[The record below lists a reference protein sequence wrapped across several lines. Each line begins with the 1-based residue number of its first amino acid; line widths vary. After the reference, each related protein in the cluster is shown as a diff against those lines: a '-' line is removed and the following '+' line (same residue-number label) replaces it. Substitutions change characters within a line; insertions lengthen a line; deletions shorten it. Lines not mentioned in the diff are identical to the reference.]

1 MYVPYKQMIA
11 CLAAVVAFSGCTLI
25 DEDTSDC
32 VNHYRIEYRLQLGL
46 ETRPSEEVGKV
57 LKGSSDATAAAALL
71 DYMGN
76 IFSDVAHDLDLSF
89 YDVVADSVRLHQE
102 QHLVEADRATY
113 AINIPAH
120 RYMHLATAN
129 IRDNAT
135 AVLREDDRCCRSRF
149 VQERTDTVGSQR
161 TGLFTARLPMELL
174 ADQDQE
180 FSTVLYMANSGI
192 ALVADTLDSHI
203 RNLDV
208 FARGFADGFNLCD
221 STFRYS
227 SNPVVRTD
235 RLDLSSPGEMC
246 FAAVT
251 FPSRDVPVTRADV
264 AGYWEFRVYATLPSG
279 KKTETIL
286 SIADPLPAGGIK
298 IVKVKVL
305 DDGSVTPADTRVGVS
320 VTLDW
325 STGYSGEIP
334 L

>member
-1 MYVPYKQMIA
+1 MYVPFKQMSACIA
-11 CLAAVVAFSGCTLI
+11 VLAALTGCTLI

-32 VNHYRIEYRLQLGL
+32 VSHYRVEYRLQLGL
-46 ETRPSEEVGKV
+46 ETRPSDEVNKV
-57 LKGSSDATAAAALL
+57 LKGSSDVAAATALL

-113 AINIPAH
+113 AINIAAH

-129 IRDNAT
+129 LRDNAV
-135 AVLREDDRCCRSRF
+135 AVLRMDDRCRRSRF
-149 VQERTDTVGSQR
+149 VLERTDTVASQR
-161 TGLFTARLPMELL
+161 TGLFTTRLPMELL

-203 RNLDV
+203 RDLDV
-208 FARGFADGFNLCD
+208 FASGFADGFNICD
-221 STFRYS
+221 STFRYG

-246 FAAVT
+246 FAAIT
-251 FPSRDVPVTRADV
+251 FPSPDVPLTRAGE
-264 AGYWEFRVYATLPSG
+264 AACWEFRTVATLPDGSR
-279 KKTETIL
+279 TQTIL
-286 SIADPLPAGGIK
+286 AMPDPLPAGGIK
-298 IVKVKVL
+298 VLKVKVL
-305 DDGSVTPADTRVGVS
+305 DDGSVTPADTKVGVS